1 MKGSEKKK
9 VQEKLL
15 EKYGGDIQKGTEERI
30 NRAMSELPPHIQLA
44 TKIYK
49 EVQQWEARLA
59 NMSLLAQ
66 GSIPGQQVQAAK
78 VAKEELEELYK
89 EHDLDD
95 NDMHNIFQK
104 ITWDASADAKS
115 ARAAMFNM
123 NKDLERRVDKA
134 CSYVVEAVKAAGAS
148 GRILDVGCGPGV
160 LVPHLTKAG
169 VLPKQITGTDLSPEM
184 IRNAQSQH
192 RGVDFIAA
200 DFLKEFNDD
209 AGFDG
214 IIFCSALHDMPEPV
228 EALKKAK
235 SLLRP
240 SGKLVILHAQ
250 GASHVLGQVKA
261 NPVMVKRGLPSA
273 QELEALNLGLQLSV
287 APVETGSTKES
298 EEGYL
303 AVLSSA

>member
-1 MKGSEKKK
+1 M
-9 VQEKLL
+9 
-15 EKYGGDIQKGTEERI
+15 
-30 NRAMSELPPHIQLA
+30 
-44 TKIYK
+44 
-49 EVQQWEARLA
+49 A

-66 GSIPGQQVQAAK
+66 GSLPGQQVQAAQ

-95 NDMHNIFQK
+95 NAMHNIFQR

-123 NKDLERRVDKA
+123 NKDLEKRVDKA
-134 CSYVVEAVKAAGAS
+134 CSYAVEAAKAVGAS

-192 RGVDFIAA
+192 RGVDFVAA
-200 DFLKEFNDD
+200 DFLKEFNDE

-228 EALKKAK
+228 EALEKAK

-240 SGKLVILHAQ
+240 GGKIIILHAQ

-303 AVLSSA
+303 AVLTSA